1 MNCGILV
8 SGPSV
13 KRDIVFLLDGSDD
26 NKDRFTAMRDFV
38 AGLVGGLDLD
48 QGKDQ
53 VAVVQYS
60 NNAEVN
66 FNLNTYQTRDEI
78 MTYITNLKRKG
89 GTAQYIGTALQFVRN
104 NIFVS
109 KAGSRQDEGAKQI
122 LVLISG
128 GRSRDSPRGPA
139 SALKTA
145 GVITFAIGSRMTNVV
160 EMRGISSDPNNAFL
174 VSDFANLASIQQTL
188 VSHIRRISS
197 QKETAPG
204 KILTFCIIYY
214 IQQILS
220 I

>member
-1 MNCGILV
+1 M
-8 SGPSV
+8 

-38 AGLVGGLDLD
+38 GELVGGLDLD

-60 NNAEVN
+60 NNAEVI
-66 FNLNTYQTRDEI
+66 FNLNTYRNRDEV
-78 MTYITNLKRKG
+78 MTYITNLERKG
-89 GTAQYIGTALQFVRN
+89 GATQYIGTALQFVRN
-104 NIFVS
+104 NIFVT
-109 KAGSRQDEGAKQI
+109 KAGSRQHEGAKQI

-174 VSDFANLASIQQTL
+174 VSDFSHLESIKHTL
-188 VSHIRRISS
+188 VSHIRRISR
-197 QKETAPG
+197 QKESAFG
-204 KILTFCIIYY
+204 KKLLTIFNRFYSY
-214 IQQILS
+214 DNKF
-220 I
+220 